1 MSDYRKVNGKEQSAK
16 SGRPDPRRPRRPHWR
31 FEDLKIWNKAADLAV
46 KFHRIAERLDNRRLY
61 RYAEQLRA
69 AGLSISNNI
78 AEGSGSVHKQ
88 EFVQFLNITR
98 RSLFED
104 ACMLLVFERL
114 GLLESSEVDD
124 LLWDCDEE
132 SRKITDFSRTL

>member
-1 MSDYRKVNGKEQSAK
+1 MRDYRKANGKEQSAK
-16 SGRPDPRRPRRPHWR
+16 SERPDSRRPWRPHCR
-31 FEDLKIWNKAADLAV
+31 FEDLEIWNRAADLAV
-46 KFHRIAERLDNRRLY
+46 KFHRIAERLDKRRLY

-78 AEGSGSVHKQ
+78 AEGSGSVRKQ

-104 ACMLLVFERL
+104 ASMPLVFERL

-132 SRKITDFSRTL
+132 SRKITNFSRTL